1 MTGSVKH
8 YVGIRNALGVV
19 LMLASYLVCG
29 AAAAAGQRSLEVID
43 LNSTSAADEASKA
56 RTAFAKG
63 DAIVRMIGASPADFE
78 RLVGVRTGEIKAFS
92 DKTQKPGAA
101 SRRQL
106 KIQAVAA
113 YVDGKGILRSL
124 LSFAPDGD
132 GWRKQMD
139 EWVAREQSKAAGILQ
154 EGDSPE
160 PPADAWTLLYTTTI
174 QTSDSAGS
182 AQSTNAVYRLNTTSN
197 NPKSPPNEVYMVYT
211 IPQTTPDF
219 TKQLVQNPASNCDGI
234 SYCGWH
240 TVERDFQIS
249 NGAAKLVDH
258 GPTGTIT
265 ESEAGFHVGLDVGPE
280 GPGVSA
286 GFSASWSTPSVTT
299 TDKSNNQTGSWQE
312 TFSFGISANRCVPLL
327 GTLPVVSSGTF
338 LSRQAAIF
346 EVPSGTV
353 SISPAITQQS
363 LFCSYIGGIW
373 EGGQGSSYDWLT
385 IQQSFPLG
393 APVLQA
399 LPTSLTVPSGGTAPL
414 LVSAYIPGSDLGL
427 PWEITSNQLWLT
439 VPSKGPFTAGQVV
452 PVTVASTTKDG
463 TAGGTLSI
471 NTSPGFAAPSVAT
484 GPILV
489 NVTVGKPTNS
499 ASLAGILLFGGV
511 APDGKTFFGAQ
522 FYDLVSK
529 AVFPLAPQLPER
541 FFSTATLLNTGNIL
555 IAGGT
560 LGYVGASAGL
570 TATAELFNPGSLTFS
585 YTGTLT
591 TARAEHTATLLPD
604 GKVLIVGGIDANGSL
619 ASAELYDPSTGKF
632 SSAGSLQTPRFDHYA
647 SLISSPDKPAQVVVY
662 GGFNNTAPVLEWELW
677 DEAQNRFI
685 GNGTM
690 LLSALAIP
698 QPVLF
703 ADGVLDLVGGSDGT
717 QFLKQEQLLTLNGPS
732 FQLGDELQ
740 VPRAVHTLTA
750 LPDGAG
756 LLVTGGFT
764 SITDPTPAASA
775 EIRDADGWHLLSGTA
790 TCPGNPGCMTA
801 ARAGHTATLLPDGT
815 VFLVG
820 GNTVGFEQSG
830 PDTEFYDPTSK
841 TFTSGP
847 PIGAR
852 ISHTATLVVTTAT
865 TLISTPPSSTFGQ
878 TVNLAAS
885 VTSAVGTPTGSV
897 RFLDGSTE
905 LGSAELIQGQAS
917 INVATLSNGSHALK
931 AVYAGDTISSPSE
944 SAVVTQVV
952 GGSTTSTTLSLL
964 PNPSQFGSVV
974 TMTAIVD
981 GTGGPVTGTVVF
993 SDGGKQIASAN
1004 LANGSATAQVSDLS
1018 IGQHPITATY
1028 SGNGNTQGST
1038 SATVKQT
1045 VTAVKLGTTT
1055 TLSSNN
1061 NPSTSGQSVT
1071 FQAVVNPV
1079 SGTGVPTGTVNFLDG
1094 STVVG
1099 TADLVSGTASFTS
1112 SILSKGTHQMVGEYL
1127 GDSNFSGSTSNVL
1140 PQAVSSPSGGKVTP
1154 TVDLTVNGNTNATVS
1169 AGDTVTFVARI
1180 HAAPNYPWPTGSVT
1194 ISDSTNANNR
1204 YGSANLTK
1212 DPNSND
1218 GLATIATSGIGAGS
1232 YTLVATYGGDNE
1244 GKYYNGAQSNSV
1256 SLTVK
1261 PRLGGPHPEPRLA
1274 ISATAGERN
1283 GQLLLVSLTV
1293 SNNGTAPASG
1303 ITLNQIVL
1311 RTLAGMGEAVPF
1323 APTLPV
1329 TVGELPPGASTVV
1342 VLELQVPTT
1351 IRELALI
1358 ENGTF
1363 QDGHLT
1369 VDQFRRRQVVWISAS
1384 RHETDPGRD

>member
-1 MTGSVKH
+1 MTGSLKH
-8 YVGIRNALGVV
+8 HVGIRNALGVV
-19 LMLASYLVCG
+19 LMLASYLVWG

-56 RTAFAKG
+56 RAAFAKG

-106 KIQAVAA
+106 KLQAVAA

-154 EGDSPE
+154 EGDNPE

-249 NGAAKLVDH
+249 NGAAVLVDH

-427 PWEITSNQLWLT
+427 PWEITSNQVWLT

-489 NVTVGKPTNS
+489 NVTVGTPTNG

-511 APDGKTFFGAQ
+511 STDGKTFFGAQ

-529 AVFPLAPQLPER
+529 AVFPLAPKLPSR
-541 FFSTATLLNTGNIL
+541 FSSTATLLNTGDIL

-560 LGYVGASAGL
+560 TDYVVPSPT

-585 YTGTLT
+585 YTGTLR
-591 TARAEHTATLLPD
+591 TARAKHTATLLPD
-604 GKVLIVGGIDANGSL
+604 GKVLIVGGYDANVNSL
-619 ASAELYDPSTGKF
+619 ASAELYDPSTSTF
-632 SSAGSLQTPRFDHYA
+632 SSAGSLQVPRFGHYA
-647 SLISSPDKPAQVVVY
+647 SLISSPGKPAQVVVY

-677 DEAQNRFI
+677 DEAKNAFI
-685 GNGTM
+685 ANGTTP
-690 LLSALAIP
+690 LSALAIP
-698 QPVLF
+698 QPVLL
-703 ADGVLDLVGGSDGT
+703 ADGVLDLVGGSDGA
-717 QFLKQEQLLTLNGPS
+717 QYLQQEQLLTLNGPS

-750 LPDGAG
+750 LQDGAG
-756 LLVTGGFT
+756 LLVAGGFT
-764 SITDPTPAASA
+764 SITDPTPAASG
-775 EIRDADGWHLLSGTA
+775 EIRDAGGWHLLSGTA

-801 ARAGHTATLLPDGT
+801 PRAGHTATLLPDGT

-820 GNTVGFEQSG
+820 GNTTDASGNSIG
-830 PDTEFYDPTSK
+830 PDTEFYDPASK
-841 TFTSGP
+841 TFTMGP
-847 PIGAR
+847 AIGAR
-852 ISHTATLVVTTAT
+852 VLHTATLVVTTAT
-865 TLISTPPSSTFGQ
+865 TLINTPSSSTFGQ
-878 TVNLAAS
+878 TVNLAAG
-885 VTSAVGTPTGSV
+885 VTSAVGTPIGSV

-905 LGSAELIQGQAS
+905 LGSAELVQGQAS
-917 INVATLSNGSHALK
+917 INVATLSIGSHALK
-931 AVYAGDTISSPSE
+931 AVYAGDSISSPSE
-944 SAVVTQVV
+944 SAVVTQLV

-964 PNPSQFGSVV
+964 PNPSQFGSAV
-974 TMTAIVD
+974 TMTATVN

-1004 LANGSATAQVSDLS
+1004 LTNGSGSAQVSDLS
-1018 IGQHPITATY
+1018 IGEHPITATY

-1038 SATVKQT
+1038 SATVEQT

-1071 FQAVVNPV
+1071 FQTKVKPI
-1079 SGTGVPTGTVNFLDG
+1079 SGTGVPTGTMNFLNG

-1099 TADLVSGTASFTS
+1099 TADLVSGTASFTTS
-1112 SILSKGTHQMVGEYL
+1112 SLSEGTHQMVGEYL
-1127 GDSNFSGSTSNVL
+1127 GDSNFSVSTSNVL
-1140 PQAVSSPSGGKVTP
+1140 PQTVSSPSGGKVTP
-1154 TVDLTVNGNTNATVS
+1154 TVDLTVNGRTSATVS

-1180 HAAPNYPWPTGSVT
+1180 HAAPNDPWPTGSIT

-1204 YGSANLTK
+1204 YGSANITK

-1244 GKYYNGAQSNSV
+1244 GKYYNGAQSNTV

-1261 PRLGGPHPEPRLA
+1261 PGLGGPHPEPRLA

-1342 VLELQVPTT
+1342 ALELQVPTT
-1351 IRELALI
+1351 IRELALS

-1363 QDGHLT
+1363 QHTGGAEY
-1369 VDQFRRRQVVWISAS
+1369 QFSLGQVIFPKRKVKERRY
-1384 RHETDPGRD
+1384 